1 MMIHQG
7 SWWDIK
13 SVRREGREKGEP
25 PDGGGARLGQ
35 GGNNKSNNKIHLC
48 GSYIL
53 WNTLYIESY
62 IFFFI

>member
-25 PDGGGARLGQ
+25 PDGGGQDWAREATIRAII
-35 GGNNKSNNKIHLC
+35 K
-48 GSYIL
+48 YICVVVTFYG
-53 WNTLYIESY
+53 TLYI
-62 IFFFI
+62 